1 MKTKLYI
8 LAFLVVLLMFFNLN
22 SLDKEIEFYKNDI
35 LAYETKA
42 KEYESLKK
50 DWDTLDL
57 RKIENI
63 LKNPILKQIEI
74 KKTKTKEL
82 YKIKANILSSGEL
95 DYLNQEIFSK
105 KIKVKS
111 LNIKR
116 LSEQNASLEMEI
128 GL

>member
-63 LKNPILKQIEI
+63 LKKPN
-74 KKTKTKEL
+74 
-82 YKIKANILSSGEL
+82 IKANR
-95 DYLNQEIFSK
+95 DK
-105 KIKVKS
+105 KNK
-111 LNIKR
+111 N
-116 LSEQNASLEMEI
+116 
-128 GL
+128 